1 MAIKHYQSIG
11 ELSRSEELQLQM
23 ARGLI
28 GGHTS
33 LNIAGYQATVGST
46 FIPIWENAAAYVYPV
61 AAGQMRLWSSSAS
74 DVNVLIRISGL
85 DANYAMISEE
95 LLLTAGTTGVLTA
108 KSYWRITNLTVIDG
122 VNPVGVISLGDDGKT
137 AEYAKI
143 AINAGTSS
151 RTVYTVPAGY
161 TFYLAKVNVYANQSG
176 GGGSTRI
183 IRYRAYTIN
192 NSGIVRAV
200 LQTPFSSEYISE
212 KTVPRPYFEKTDC
225 QWQCQATTSA
235 EIGMQV
241 EGILV
246 KNDEI

>member
-11 ELSRSEELQLQM
+11 ELSRSEELRLQM

-33 LNIAGYQATVGST
+33 LNIAGYQALVGST
-46 FIPIWENAAAYVYPV
+46 FMPIWENAAAYVYPV

-74 DVNVLIRISGL
+74 DVNVLIRVSGL

-108 KSYWRITNLTVIDG
+108 KSYWRVTNLTVIDG
-122 VNPVGVISLGDDGKT
+122 VNPVGAISLGNDGKT

-143 AINAGTSS
+143 AIGAGTSAM
-151 RTVYTVPAGY
+151 TVYTVPAGH
-161 TFYLAKVNVYANQSG
+161 TFYLAKVNVFTVLKNNQEAA
-176 GGGSTRI
+176 
-183 IRYRAYTIN
+183 YRAYTVN

-200 LQTPFSSEYISE
+200 LQTPFDREYISE
-212 KTVPRPYFEKTDC
+212 KTVPRPYAEKTDC
-225 QWQCQATTSA
+225 QWQCVCTVPAP
-235 EIGMQV
+235 IGMQV

>member
-11 ELSRSEELQLQM
+11 ELSRSEALPLQL

-33 LNIAGYQATVGST
+33 LNIAGYQASVGST
-46 FIPIWENAAAYVYPV
+46 YIPIWENAAAYVYPTNGV
-61 AAGQMRLWSSSAS
+61 KRLWSSSAS
-74 DVNVLIRISGL
+74 DVAVLIRVSGL
-85 DANYAMISEE
+85 DVNYAIISEDI
-95 LLLTAGTTGVLTA
+95 LLTNGTTGVLTT
-108 KSYWRITNLTVIDG
+108 KSYFRVTNLTVIDG
-122 VNPVGVISLGDDGKT
+122 VNPVGTISLGNDGKT
-137 AEYAKI
+137 EEYAKI

-151 RTVYTVPAGY
+151 MTVYTVPAGY
-161 TFYLAKVNVYANQSG
+161 TFYLAKVNVYANQGG

-183 IRYRAYTIN
+183 IRYRAYTVN

-212 KTVPRPYFEKTDC
+212 KTVPRPYLEKTDC

-241 EGILV
+241 EGVLI
-246 KNDEI
+246 KNVET